1 MLKNFCYK
9 NLKYQDEEVECRMKT
24 INIKNNAIVLILRLV
39 DFVFVTLFSQ
49 LTSCVQ
55 TYI

>member
-1 MLKNFCYK
+1 
-9 NLKYQDEEVECRMKT
+9 MKT